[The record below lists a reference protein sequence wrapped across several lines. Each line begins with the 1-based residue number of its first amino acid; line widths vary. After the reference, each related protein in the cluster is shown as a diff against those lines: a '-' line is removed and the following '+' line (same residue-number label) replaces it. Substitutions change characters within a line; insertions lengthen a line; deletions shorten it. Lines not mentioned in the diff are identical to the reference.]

1 MTSGYVRFVNP
12 LEVLNRMPVFNQ
24 PPESM
29 FAFVIVAGKRARQ
42 LMTGA
47 IPLVSNPHSTKSTRV
62 AMEELNAG
70 LLEYEMP
77 ERPEDAAEKEAKR
90 RKE

>member
-1 MTSGYVRFVNP
+1 MAVMT
-12 LEVLNRMPVFNQ
+12 EA
-24 PPESM
+24 PESQ

-42 LMTGA
+42 IMSGA
-47 IPLVSNPHSTKSTRV
+47 MPLLANPRSHKATRI

-70 LLEYEMP
+70 QLEYQPP
-77 ERPEDAAEKEAKR
+77 ESPEELAEAKR